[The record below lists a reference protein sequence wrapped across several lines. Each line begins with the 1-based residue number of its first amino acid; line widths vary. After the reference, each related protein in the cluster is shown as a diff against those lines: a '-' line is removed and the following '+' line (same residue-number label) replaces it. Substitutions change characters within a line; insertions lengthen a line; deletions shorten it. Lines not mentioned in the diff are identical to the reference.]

1 MRRDDDIRA
10 AVGPGLSPRRT
21 PGHSPERP
29 RFLLGRADWVRV
41 LALLVPLVAYVLTLK
56 AVRVARLP
64 DEHGF
69 FGALELMRSD
79 LLFNAGYALLWVGL
93 FSVARR
99 GPARA
104 VVGFLFHTTAI
115 LVALVATGAHQFYE
129 VTGSTLGFDAVLYF
143 LLAPGEVGAVAASE
157 ATPAPLA
164 AVSAALLYAV
174 FGPALL
180 VRALA
185 RLRGWEATGSV
196 GYQAGAG
203 GAPWLGFAGV
213 ILVSFGL
220 VAFSVLPAGGPA
232 GASESFAKDPVVNAA
247 VTGLGEIEGDGP
259 TVNAEAVR
267 ERLPLETSLSET
279 ARTEKRNVVIV
290 HLESTRAG
298 SVTPYGG
305 DERLTPY
312 LNELAGES
320 LLAERAYAS
329 VPHTTNALVAT
340 MCGISPPSGRP
351 QTDSVGDR
359 IPSQCLADLLGERGY
374 NSVYFTS
381 AERTFERRPEVVE
394 NLGYEDFYSVED
406 MDKTGFQQANYF
418 GYEDDVMLE
427 PSERWLEENADQGP
441 FVAAYETI
449 TPHHQYLAPDRYGTK
464 DFAEKDGLNRYLNSV
479 RYVDFFV
486 KNLVEQ
492 YKEMGLYEDTVFV
505 FYGDHGEAFGEH
517 GRYQH
522 DNVPYEEGLRIPLMI
537 LDPGRFEGGERVEG
551 PVGQIDVLPTVLDLL
566 GYDVEGGEYPGVSLL
581 DPIPAGRTLMAS
593 CWYEDECLASIK
605 GDRKFIYN
613 YGDRPD
619 EVYDLSEDPEEKN
632 NLADG
637 RDAGWLKE
645 RRDELLRWAAEVE
658 AAYEAPPGA

>member
-1 MRRDDDIRA
+1 MRRDDDIHA
-10 AVGPGLSPRRT
+10 AVGPR
-21 PGHSPERP
+21 HSPEPP
-29 RFLLGRADWVRV
+29 RFLLGRADWARV
-41 LALLVPLVAYVLTLK
+41 LALLVPLIAYVLTLK
-56 AVRVARLP
+56 SVRVARLP

-69 FGALELMRSD
+69 FAALELMRSD

-99 GPARA
+99 GPGRA
-104 VVGFLFHTTAI
+104 VVAFLFHSTAI
-115 LVALVATGAHQFYE
+115 IVALVATGAHQFYE

-143 LLAPGEVGAVAASE
+143 VLAPREVGAVAASE
-157 ATPAPLA
+157 ASPALLA
-164 AVSAALLYAV
+164 VVSAALLYAV

-180 VRALA
+180 TRTLG
-185 RLRGWEATGSV
+185 RLRGWDAAP
-196 GYQAGAG
+196 AGAG
-203 GAPWLGFAGV
+203 GAPWLGFTGAV
-213 ILVSFGL
+213 LVSFGL
-220 VAFSVLPAGGPA
+220 VALSVLPAGGPA

-247 VTGLGEIEGDGP
+247 MTGLEEIEGDGP
-259 TVNAEAVR
+259 TVDGEAVR
-267 ERLPLETSLSET
+267 ERLPLETSLSQT

-305 DERLTPY
+305 DEGLTPY
-312 LNELAGES
+312 LNELAGKS

-340 MCGISPPSGRP
+340 MCGIVPPSGRL
-351 QTDSVGDR
+351 QTNSLGDR
-359 IPSQCLADLLGERGY
+359 IPSRCLADLLGQQGY
-374 NSVYFTS
+374 RSAYFTS

-406 MDKTGFQQANYF
+406 MDTEGFQRANYF

-427 PSERWLEENADQGP
+427 PSKRWLEENAEDGP

-449 TPHHQYLAPDRYGTK
+449 TPHHQYLAPNRYGRK
-464 DFAEKDGLNRYLNSV
+464 DFVEKDGLDRYLNSV

-486 KNLVEQ
+486 KNLIDQ

-537 LDPGRFEGGERVEG
+537 LDPGRFENGERVES

-566 GYDVEGGEYPGVSLL
+566 GYEVEGGEYPGVSLL
-581 DPIPAGRTLMAS
+581 DPVPEDRTLKAA

-619 EVYDLSEDPEEKN
+619 EAYDLSADPDEKN

-658 AAYEAPPGA
+658 AAYEASSGP

>member
-1 MRRDDDIRA
+1 MADRDDIHA
-10 AVGPGLSPRRT
+10 AGGPGRSR
-21 PGHSPERP
+21 ERP
-29 RFLLGRADWVRV
+29 RFLLGRMDWVRV

-69 FGALELMRSD
+69 FGSLELMRSD

-104 VVGFLFHTTAI
+104 VVIFLFHSTAI

-129 VTGSTLGFDAVLYF
+129 VTGSTLGFDAVLYLVF
-143 LLAPGEVGAVAASE
+143 APREVGAVAASE
-157 ATPAPLA
+157 ATPALIS
-164 AVSAALLYAV
+164 AVFAALLYAV

-180 VRALA
+180 ARALG
-185 RLRGWEATGSV
+185 RLRGWEAVGSPV
-196 GYQAGAG
+196 GAG
-203 GAPWLGFAGV
+203 GVPWLGFAGV
-213 ILVSFGL
+213 VLVSFGL
-220 VAFSVLPAGGPA
+220 VAFSVLPTGGPA

-247 VTGLGEIEGDGP
+247 LTGLEEIEDEGP
-259 TVNAEAVR
+259 AVDAEAVR
-267 ERLPLETSLSET
+267 ERLPLETSLSRT
-279 ARTEKRNVVIV
+279 AGTERRNVVIV

-298 SVTPYGG
+298 SVTPYGAD
-305 DERLTPY
+305 DELTPY
-312 LNELAGES
+312 LDELAGES

-351 QTDSVGDR
+351 QTDSLGDR
-359 IPSQCLADLLGERGY
+359 IPSRCLADLLGEQGY
-374 NSVYFTS
+374 RSAYFTS

-406 MDKTGFQQANYF
+406 MDTEGFQQANYF
-418 GYEDDVMLE
+418 GYEDDVMLD
-427 PSERWLEENADQGP
+427 PSREWLEENAEDGP

-449 TPHHQYLAPDRYGTK
+449 TPHHQYLAPDRYGAK
-464 DFAEKDGLNRYLNSV
+464 DFADKDGLNRYLNSV

-486 KNLVEQ
+486 KNLIEQ

-537 LDPGRFEGGERVEG
+537 LDPGRFENGERVER
-551 PVGQIDVLPTVLDLL
+551 PVGQIDVLPTVVDLL

-581 DPIPAGRTLMAS
+581 DPVPEDRTLMAA

-605 GDRKFIYN
+605 GDEKYVYH

-619 EVYDLSEDPEEKN
+619 EAYDLSEDPREKT
-632 NLADG
+632 NLAAERG
-637 RDAGWLKE
+637 EGWLEE
-645 RRDELLRWAAEVE
+645 RRMEVLNWAARVE
-658 AAYEAPPGA
+658 AAYEAP